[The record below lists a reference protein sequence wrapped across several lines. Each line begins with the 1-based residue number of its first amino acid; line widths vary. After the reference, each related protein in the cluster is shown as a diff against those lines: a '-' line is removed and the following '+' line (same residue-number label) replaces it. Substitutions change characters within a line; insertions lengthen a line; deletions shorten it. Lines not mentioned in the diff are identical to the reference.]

1 MAEIDVLIKAALLH
15 DIGKMCLRADHSL
28 GNHSNAGANFL
39 KKYMDNSPEAEQVL
53 RCLRLHHAKALK
65 TAKLLAGRLYN
76 QLEQKIK

>member
-65 TAKLLAGRLYN
+65 TAK
-76 QLEQKIK
+76 EDFSKIKMLI

>member
-39 KKYMDNSPEAEQVL
+39 KKYMDNSLEAEQV
-53 RCLRLHHAKALK
+53 
-65 TAKLLAGRLYN
+65 
-76 QLEQKIK
+76 

>member
-39 KKYMDNSPEAEQVL
+39 KSIWIIL
-53 RCLRLHHAKALK
+53 RKQSRFYVVCVY
-65 TAKLLAGRLYN
+65 TMQKL
-76 QLEQKIK
+76 